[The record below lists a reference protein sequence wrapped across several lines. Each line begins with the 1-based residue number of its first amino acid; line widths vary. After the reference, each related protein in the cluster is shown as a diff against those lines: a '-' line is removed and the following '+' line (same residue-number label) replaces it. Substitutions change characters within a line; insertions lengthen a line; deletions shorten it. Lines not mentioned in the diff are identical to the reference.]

1 MNKPMNMLPR
11 IGVFALVAALAGCSS
26 MNPMNWFGSS
36 STAERP
42 TPLVAFKPAVNLKTG
57 WQAKIG
63 AAHNYAFAPGLSA
76 DAIYVAGYDGQL
88 AKLDAANGATLW
100 RIATGGKLS
109 AGVGIGAD
117 LELVGTP
124 KGQLLAFDGNGK
136 PRWQVQL
143 SSEVLG
149 VPQVAE
155 GTVVARTA
163 DGHIYALDARDGK
176 RKWMYERA
184 LPALSLRSQ
193 PGVLITRGGVFA
205 GYAGGKLV
213 ALALDTGVVGWEA
226 SVAIPRGASE
236 IERIADVTSSPVA
249 DDKQVCAAA
258 YQGRVACFDLR
269 TGNLD
274 WARDLSSVAGLT
286 MDDRNLYVTN
296 DKGEVVALEKTRGVN
311 LWTQDK
317 LRARHTTAPRRVGNY
332 LAVGDGQGYVH
343 LLALD
348 DGSFAGRSATDGSA
362 IISRPQPRSGGVVVQ
377 TANGSVYALAL

>member
-1 MNKPMNMLPR
+1 MNKTLNILPR
-11 IGVFALVAALAGCSS
+11 ISVFALVAALAGCSS

-36 STAERP
+36 STAEKP
-42 TPLVAFKPAVNLKTG
+42 TPLAAFKPAVNLRTG
-57 WQAKIG
+57 WQAKVG
-63 AAHNYAFAPGLSA
+63 AAHSYAFAPGLSA
-76 DAIYVAGYDGQL
+76 DAIYAAGYDGQL
-88 AKLDAANGATLW
+88 AKLDPANGATLW

-109 AGVGIGAD
+109 AGVGVGD
-117 LELVGTP
+117 NLELVGTP

-136 PRWQVQL
+136 PLWQEQL

-155 GTVVARTA
+155 GIVVARTA

-213 ALALDTGVVGWEA
+213 ALALDSGVVGWEA
-226 SVAIPRGASE
+226 SVAIPKGASE
-236 IERIADVTSSPVA
+236 IERIADVTSTPVA

-269 TGNLD
+269 TGNLN

-296 DKGEVVALEKTRGVN
+296 DKGEVVALEKNRGVN

-317 LRARHTTAPRRVGNY
+317 LRARGTTAPHRVGNY
-332 LAVGDGQGYVH
+332 LAVGDSQGYVH

-377 TANGSVYALAL
+377 TANGSVYALVL

>member
-1 MNKPMNMLPR
+1 MNLLPR
-11 IGVFALVAALAGCSS
+11 ISILAVVAALAGCSS
-26 MNPMNWFGSS
+26 LPSMNPMKWFSGNSS
-36 STAERP
+36 AEKP
-42 TPLVAFKPAVNLKTG
+42 TPLVAFKPVVSLKTG
-57 WQAKIG
+57 WQAKTG
-63 AAHNYAFAPGLSA
+63 KAQGYAFVPALGSN
-76 DAIYVAGYDGQL
+76 AIYVAGNDGQL
-88 AKLDAANGATLW
+88 AKLDAANGAALW
-100 RIATGGKLS
+100 RIQTGARLS
-109 AGVGIGAD
+109 AGVGVGDD
-117 LELVGTP
+117 LELVGTL
-124 KGQLLAFDGNGK
+124 KGQLLAFDGSGK

-155 GTVVARTA
+155 GSVVVRTA
-163 DGHIYALDARDGK
+163 DGRIYALDAKDGK

-193 PGVLITRGGVFA
+193 PGVLITKGGVFA

-213 ALALDTGVVGWEA
+213 ALALDTGNVGWEA
-226 SVAIPRGASE
+226 SVAIPKGASE
-236 IERIADVTSSPVA
+236 IERIADVTGSPVA

-269 TGNLD
+269 TGNLN
-274 WARDLSSVAGLT
+274 WARELSSAAGLT
-286 MDDRNLYVTN
+286 MDDSNIYVTN

-317 LRARHTTAPRRVGNY
+317 LRARGTTAPRRVGNY

-348 DGSFAGRSATDGSA
+348 DGSFAGRSATDGST

>member
-1 MNKPMNMLPR
+1 MNKTLNILPR
-11 IGVFALVAALAGCSS
+11 ISLFALVAALAGCSS

-36 STAERP
+36 STAEKP
-42 TPLVAFKPAVNLKTG
+42 TPLVAFKPAVNLRTG
-57 WQAKIG
+57 WQAKVG
-63 AAHNYAFAPGLSA
+63 AAHSYAFAPGLSA
-76 DAIYVAGYDGQL
+76 DAIYAAGYDGQL
-88 AKLDAANGATLW
+88 AKLDPANGATLW

-109 AGVGIGAD
+109 AGVGVGD
-117 LELVGTP
+117 NLELVGTP

-136 PRWQVQL
+136 PLWQEQL

-155 GTVVARTA
+155 GIVVVRTA

-226 SVAIPRGASE
+226 SVAIPKGASE
-236 IERIADVTSSPVA
+236 IERIADVTSTPVA

-269 TGNLD
+269 TGNLN

-296 DKGEVVALEKTRGVN
+296 DKGEVVALEKNRGVN

-317 LRARHTTAPRRVGNY
+317 LRARGTTAPHRVGNY

>member
-1 MNKPMNMLPR
+1 MNKLIHMVPR
-11 IGVFALVAALAGCSS
+11 LSVFALVAALAGCSS
-26 MNPMNWFGSS
+26 MNPMNWFDSS
-36 STAERP
+36 SPAEKP
-42 TPLVAFKPAVNLKTG
+42 APLVEFKPAVNLKTG
-57 WQAKIG
+57 WQANIG
-63 AAHNYAFAPGLSA
+63 AARSYAFAPGLST
-76 DAIYVAGYDGQL
+76 DAIYVAGHDGQL
-88 AKLDAANGATLW
+88 AKLDAGNGATLW

-109 AGVGIGAD
+109 AGVGIGDD

-124 KGQLLAFDGNGK
+124 KGQLLAFDSKGK

-149 VPQVAE
+149 VPQVAA
-155 GTVVARTA
+155 GFVVARTA
-163 DGHIYALDARDGK
+163 DGHIYALDAKDGA
-176 RKWMYERA
+176 RKWMYERL
-184 LPALSLRSQ
+184 LPALLLRSQ
-193 PGVLITRGGVFA
+193 PGVLITRGAVFA

-213 ALALDTGVVGWEA
+213 ALALDTGAVGWEA
-226 SVAIPRGASE
+226 SVTIPKGASE
-236 IERIADVTSSPVA
+236 IERIADVTSTPVA

-269 TGNLD
+269 TGNLN

-286 MDDRNLYVTN
+286 MDDSNLYVTN
-296 DKGEVVALEKTRGVN
+296 DKGEVVALEKTHGAS

-317 LRARHTTAPRRVGNY
+317 LRARGTTAPHRIGNY

-348 DGSFAGRSATDGSA
+348 DGHFVGRSATDGSA

-377 TANGSVYALAL
+377 TANGGVYALTL